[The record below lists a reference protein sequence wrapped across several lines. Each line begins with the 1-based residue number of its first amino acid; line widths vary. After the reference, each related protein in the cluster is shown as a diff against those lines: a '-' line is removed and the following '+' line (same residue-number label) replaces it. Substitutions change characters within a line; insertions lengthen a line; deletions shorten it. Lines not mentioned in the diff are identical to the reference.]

1 MATELDVDRLLLH
14 LAKAV
19 VVVQLADLPQELL
32 EQPLPLGARPEPDC
46 SPDDLGEKGDPG
58 VVADQARKVTRGGAA
73 LVRPRLRGPDPRLE
87 ADPELQI
94 SSFIRERKREVLLR
108 AVDLAG
114 AVGKAEPSDL
124 VDVLCLARAVVEGED
139 LRER

>member
-73 LVRPRLRGPDPRLE
+73 LVAKMPHG
-87 ADPELQI
+87 
-94 SSFIRERKREVLLR
+94 
-108 AVDLAG
+108 
-114 AVGKAEPSDL
+114 
-124 VDVLCLARAVVEGED
+124 
-139 LRER
+139 